1 VAVTVGGWVGMGE
14 SEWVVVGVGVGVGRC
29 VRYCTHIQFLR
40 EFTLAHA
47 YTHTHTH
54 IQKQEALL
62 KGEDVEV
69 NDL

>member
-1 VAVTVGGWVGMGE
+1 MRVSGLLWV
-14 SEWVVVGVGVGVGRC
+14 WVWVLGRC

-54 IQKQEALL
+54 TQKQEALL